1 MKTYL
6 LHHRDMTERFEVI
19 NKRLKDEGLMFDII
33 DGNHPDDIE
42 YESLLE
48 NHESFIPIVIEQ
60 IHGNSYMNFSKK
72 ISPGSMSLVL
82 KHMDAWKDIV
92 VNNID
97 NAMILED
104 DCEIPYGFLE
114 YSKRILTQHT
124 ESQFDITMI
133 GTTEGFR
140 SPSYDGQNEKVF
152 HHPLQKTRC
161 THCYII
167 SSEAA
172 QKMIEGFGN
181 INLPIDFKMN
191 EVIQI
196 NRMKIGWVE
205 PGLKQITF

>member
-1 MKTYL
+1 MTRKDVRSIAEHL
-6 LHHRDMTERFEVI
+6 ILHGYEVWI
-19 NKRLKDEGLMFDII
+19 VTSRY
-33 DGNHPDDIE
+33 DDN
-42 YESLLE
+42 YAYKQ
-48 NHESFIPIVIEQ
+48 NWYWIP
-60 IHGNSYMNFSKK
+60 
-72 ISPGSMSLVL
+72 
-82 KHMDAWKDIV
+82 
-92 VNNID
+92 
-97 NAMILED
+97 
-104 DCEIPYGFLE
+104 
-114 YSKRILTQHT
+114 
-124 ESQFDITMI
+124 
-133 GTTEGFR
+133 
-140 SPSYDGQNEKVF
+140 GQNEKVF